1 MIQSFGCKET
11 EKVFRQEP
19 AKPKV
24 IPRELQERL
33 LEVLQMLNAAEK
45 LTDLYFPPSNGLKK
59 IVNTQSSYELRV
71 DRRYRVYFEWDGENA
86 QNVRFGDHL

>member
-59 IVNTQSSYELRV
+59 IVNTERAYELRV
-71 DRRYRVYFEWDGENA
+71 DRRYRIYFEWDGENV
-86 QNVRFGDHL
+86 QSVRFGDHL